1 VLRVGTNLSKTFTLM
16 NENYVDDFHFSPQE
30 DYTLTRS
37 EFAKKLGI
45 TRNALKQRMRR
56 GKHMGDYIMRE
67 GDYIFREPLQTSEG
81 VRDIK
86 GRYPGSQVPIKQVL
100 IHKAVRKRVNRGNH
114 HKAKYPNQAFK
125 EHNERKMLAKINET
139 DPDFLNQ
146 YSELKK
152 LHREKKQQELQKA
165 QRKRMNPFKNY
176 GGLIRNPGHLEFE
189 TEWKPLVAPVKDEYE
204 RYLED
209 ELGIDPKKPKVP
221 EYY

>member
-1 VLRVGTNLSKTFTLM
+1 M
-16 NENYVDDFHFSPQE
+16 HDNYVDDFHFSPQE

-56 GKHMGDYIMRE
+56 GKHMGDYVLRN
-67 GDYIFREPLQTSEG
+67 GDYLFRNPVQPSEG
-81 VRDIK
+81 ERVIK
-86 GRYPGSQVPIKQVL
+86 GQYPGNQVPIKQVL

-146 YSELKK
+146 YTELKK
-152 LHREKKQQELQKA
+152 LHREKKQQELRQT
-165 QRKRMNPFKNY
+165 QRKQITPFKNY
-176 GGLIRNPGHLEFE
+176 GGFIRNPGHTNIE
-189 TEWKPLVAPVKDEYE
+189 TEWKPLVAPVKDEYD

-209 ELGIDPKKPKVP
+209 ELGVDPKKPKVP